1 MSDIAASWSP
11 LEPSTVEAAVAAA
24 AGPDWTVRL
33 LAAAG
38 STNEVAAADPVP
50 RTVVVAD
57 HQTAGRGRLDR
68 SWSTPPGTALTFSLV
83 LRPALP
89 DRHWSLLPLAVALG
103 AADGIASLTGLRPD
117 LKWPND
123 LLLGG
128 RKLSGILLER
138 VPGRDGRPVV
148 VIGIGVNVGMGAE
161 QLPVEGAT
169 SLAVEGVA
177 PDRAALLGA
186 LVAAVDVRV
195 DELATGPDRLLA
207 AYRSRCVTLGRQVR
221 VHLPAGRELT
231 GIAQDVDD
239 DGRLVVDGVP
249 VGAGDVVHVRAR

>member
-1 MSDIAASWSP
+1 MPVSDASNSWSP
-11 LEPSTVEAAVAAA
+11 LERSAVERAVGPSWA
-24 AGPDWTVRL
+24 VRL
-33 LAAAG
+33 LPAAG

-89 DRHWSLLPLAVALG
+89 DRHWPLLPLAAALG
-103 AADGIASLTGLRPD
+103 VSDGIEALTGLRPE

-128 RKLSGILLER
+128 RKLCGILLER
-138 VPGRDGRPVV
+138 VPAPGGESV
-148 VIGIGVNVGMGAE
+148 VIAGIGVNVGMTAK

-177 PDRAALLGA
+177 ADRTVLLGRLVTA
-186 LVAAVDVRV
+186 VAARV
-195 DELATGPDRLLA
+195 DELVADPAGLLA
-207 AYRSRCVTLGRQVR
+207 AYRERCVTIGREVR
-221 VHLPAGRELT
+221 VHLPAGGELT
-231 GIAQDVDD
+231 GLAKDVDG

-249 VGAGDVVHVRAR
+249 VGAGDVVHVRPLA